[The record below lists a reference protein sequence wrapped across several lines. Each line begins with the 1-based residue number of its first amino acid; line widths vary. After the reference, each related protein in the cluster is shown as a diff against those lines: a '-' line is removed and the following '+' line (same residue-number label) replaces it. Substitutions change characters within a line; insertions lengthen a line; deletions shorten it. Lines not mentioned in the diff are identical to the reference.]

1 MNTIKKIAA
10 VMTLCLGLLAACA
23 PAFAQEDE
31 NFYVGDSID
40 SGAYCLGEDLDF
52 MRGFTSYMERDG
64 MIAYNEVMLSLD
76 SRCYDV
82 RIHEA
87 AGMATATL
95 VEKLWDFQ
103 IADSIK
109 LTLWKV
115 QDSNG
120 VFGYM
125 WTVPNNDST

>member
-1 MNTIKKIAA
+1 MKTFNSLAA
-10 VMTLCLGLLAACA
+10 MTTLCLGLLACGT
-23 PAFAQEDE
+23 PAFAQDD
-31 NFYVGDSID
+31 NFYVGDLID
-40 SGAYCLGEDLDF
+40 SGAYCLGEDLEF

-64 MIAYNEVMLSLD
+64 MVAYNTVMLSLD
-76 SRCYDV
+76 SRCYDSRV
-82 RIHEA
+82 HEDA
-87 AGMATATL
+87 EMVTAKL

-115 QDSNG
+115 QDANG

-125 WTVPNNDST
+125 WTVPNNDNT